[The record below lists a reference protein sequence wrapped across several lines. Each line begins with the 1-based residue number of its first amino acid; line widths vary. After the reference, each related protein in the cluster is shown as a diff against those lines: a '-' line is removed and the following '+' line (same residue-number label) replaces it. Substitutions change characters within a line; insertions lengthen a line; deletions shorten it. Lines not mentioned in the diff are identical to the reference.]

1 MKDNKSN
8 PHFLTRS
15 VSIVGSEYAQLLH
28 ELKDSFRKAHIKAA
42 VRVNSELLEFYWEMG
57 RKISILKAASKWG
70 SAFYDSLSLDLRA
83 DFPNETGFSVRN
95 IRYIARWFN
104 FYSQDNLILQRL
116 VAESSNT
123 NPAVIEMPNE
133 FGLIPWGQ
141 HIEIITK
148 CKSVAEALFYIEQ
161 TIEGSWSRP
170 RLKEEIEAN
179 LYARHGKAIT
189 NFDERLPKPYSGL
202 AKEIIKSP
210 YNFNFI
216 EKSIHS
222 ERDLEDEL
230 ATNIT
235 RFLLELGQGF
245 AYVGRQMQLIMP
257 NGKTYIPDMVF
268 YHYRLKAFVI
278 CELKYTEFKPEYAG
292 KLNFY
297 VSAVDDLLRQP
308 DDNPTIGLLICKSKD
323 NTEVE
328 WAFRGMSQPIGVA
341 EFEHKA
347 AQYLPTAEQLQR
359 IIETYHP
366 SDDQRKENP

>member
-1 MKDNKSN
+1 MNEDKNA
-8 PHFLTRS
+8 PRFLTRPVS
-15 VSIVGSEYAQLLH
+15 VVGKDYARLLH
-28 ELKDSFRKAHIKAA
+28 ELKDNFRKARIKAA
-42 VRVNSELLEFYWEMG
+42 VHINSELLEFYWDMG
-57 RKISILKAASKWG
+57 RRIAEMQSLAKWG
-70 SAFYDSLSLDLRA
+70 SAFFDSLSLDLKSE
-83 DFPNETGFSVRN
+83 FPNETGFSVRN
-95 IRYIARWFN
+95 IRYIVRWYN
-104 FYSQDNLILQRL
+104 FYSQDNQILQRL
-116 VAESSNT
+116 VAESSRSDSAT
-123 NPAVIEMPNE
+123 PKMPND
-133 FGLIPWGQ
+133 FGFIPWGQ

-148 CKSVAEALFYIEQ
+148 CKSVPEALFYIEQ
-161 TIEGSWSRP
+161 TIEGRWSRP

-179 LYARHGKAIT
+179 LYYKRGKAVT
-189 NFDERLPKPYSGL
+189 NFDEKLPTPYSGL

-210 YNFNFI
+210 YNLSFI
-216 EKSIHS
+216 ERPIHS
-222 ERDLEDEL
+222 EKDLEDEL

-366 SDDQRKENP
+366 STEQTDEDL